1 MRLRVHHLLTLLAL
15 TAAVRAAAPEDLLEP
30 TPTTRDSVSINL
42 PKDWKERPHE
52 NAHTQLVASPASPDT
67 DTTGDYSPVIMIRS
81 TPHTGPAT
89 PIDGDAQQAR
99 VAGQMSDY
107 QVTEKPQQVSING
120 LDAVTFGGTFTQGAL
135 KLRSR
140 QYFIAANDR
149 LYTVTLITLVSAWEQ
164 HLPALDAAVHT
175 FTVITKK

>member
-1 MRLRVHHLLTLLAL
+1 MRLGVRHLLTLLAL
-15 TAAVRAAAPEDLLEP
+15 TAAVRAAAPDDLLDA
-30 TPTTRDSVSINL
+30 TPTTSDNVSINL
-42 PKDWKERPHE
+42 PRDWKQRPHE

-67 DTTGDYSPVIMIRS
+67 DTTGDYSPVIIIRC

-107 QVTEKPQQVSING
+107 QVTEKTQQLSISG
-120 LDAVTFGGTFTQGAL
+120 VDAVTFGGTFTQGAL
-135 KLRSR
+135 NLRSR

-149 LYTVTLITLVSAWEQ
+149 LYTVTLIT
-164 HLPALDAAVHT
+164 
-175 FTVITKK
+175 